1 MTVEEARIRLRTQ
14 LEEMLG
20 VTEASILLDR
30 PPGGWNELATK
41 VDLAALEARID
52 RRFEEMDRRFEL
64 RFADMDRHFD
74 EMDRR
79 CDEMDRRF
87 DEMDRRFDG
96 FDTTMELRIESAVNR
111 AVASQTRWI
120 FGALI
125 ALIPILAV
133 INRL

>member
-1 MTVEEARIRLRTQ
+1 
-14 LEEMLG
+14 MLG

-41 VDLAALEARID
+41 SDLAALETRID
-52 RRFEEMDRRFEL
+52 RRFEEMDRRF
-64 RFADMDRHFD
+64 A
-74 EMDRR
+74 
-79 CDEMDRRF
+79 
-87 DEMDRRFDG
+87 EMDRRFDG
-96 FDTTMELRIESAVNR
+96 IDTTMELRIESAVNR

>member
-1 MTVEEARIRLRTQ
+1 MTVEEARLRLRTQ

-41 VDLAALEARID
+41 ADLAALEAR
-52 RRFEEMDRRFEL
+52 R
-64 RFADMDRHFD
+64 
-74 EMDRR
+74 
-79 CDEMDRRF
+79 
-87 DEMDRRFDG
+87 DRRFDG
-96 FDTTMELRIESAVNR
+96 VDTTMELRIESAVNR

>member
-52 RRFEEMDRRFEL
+52 RRFEEMDRRF
-64 RFADMDRHFD
+64 
-74 EMDRR
+74 
-79 CDEMDRRF
+79 
-87 DEMDRRFDG
+87 DG

>member
-1 MTVEEARIRLRTQ
+1 MTVEEARLRLRTQ

-41 VDLAALEARID
+41 ADLAALEAR
-52 RRFEEMDRRFEL
+52 
-64 RFADMDRHFD
+64 
-74 EMDRR
+74 
-79 CDEMDRRF
+79 
-87 DEMDRRFDG
+87 MDRRFDG
-96 FDTTMELRIESAVNR
+96 VDTTMELRIESAVNR